1 MTNEVDKY
9 RLTDYVGNR
18 LDISYILLKA
28 HFKLPMQLQENYPLI
43 EESCN
48 NLYKQFM
55 TDISNYLR
63 IT

>member
-18 LDISYILLKA
+18 LDISYILIIV
-28 HFKLPMQLQENYPLI
+28 HFKLPIQLQENYPLI

-48 NLYKQFM
+48 NLYKQF
-55 TDISNYLR
+55 I
-63 IT
+63 